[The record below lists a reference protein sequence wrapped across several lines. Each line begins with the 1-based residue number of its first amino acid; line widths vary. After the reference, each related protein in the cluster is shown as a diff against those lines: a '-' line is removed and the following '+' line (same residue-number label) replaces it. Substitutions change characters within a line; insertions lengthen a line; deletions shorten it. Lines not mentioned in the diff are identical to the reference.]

1 MADTIFYRI
10 CRYIGMKK
18 ILFFL
23 ISISACIS
31 TYSQSFVLQGRVTDD
46 KDNPIEFASVTC
58 ASQGKVALTSAKGY
72 FTMTLQSA
80 DSVAIRFS
88 MLGYRH
94 KTRILRN
101 PKGRQNLQ
109 VVLYPDVNTLG
120 EVEVKGEK
128 IQSGQTQELKT
139 KDMKMAPS
147 VGGNAVEELIQ
158 SQAGVS
164 THSELSSQY
173 NVRGGS
179 FDENSVYINNVEVF
193 RPFLVR
199 SGQQEGLSIINSD
212 MVEKIGFSTGGFE
225 AKYGDK
231 MSSALDIT
239 YKRPTKFEANASAS
253 LLGASA
259 YIGFATKKIA
269 WANGIRYKTNKYL
282 LGSLQTNGEYKPNFL
297 DYQTYLSYAPNKQWQ
312 IDFIGNISDSHY
324 NFYPKD
330 RNTAFGTMQNVMNF
344 KVYFDGKEKDLF
356 RTYFGSLSIKK
367 ALNANSQL
375 QLIASAFSTKERE
388 TYDIQ
393 GQYWLNQTDATED
406 MAVGTYFEHA
416 RNYLDAR
423 VQSVKLMLQ
432 SKVKKHNVEAALTFK
447 KEHIKENSVEYEMR
461 DSAGYNA
468 PHTGEDL
475 YMVYSMR
482 SRNQLDASRIESY
495 IQDTWRFT
503 LGNDTMPTLYTLN
516 YGMRMSHWNF
526 NRETILS
533 PRISLGIIPAGSPN
547 TTWRLASGIYYQAPF
562 YKELRDTTTVNH
574 VTVAQLNQK
583 IKSQRSI
590 HFVIGYDYRFKSMN
604 RPFKFS
610 AEAYYKILQNLIP
623 YSINN
628 VKVVYY
634 GDNVCSGYATGL
646 DLKLYGE
653 FVPGTDS
660 WVSFS
665 LMKTHMNLN
674 GRSMPLPTDQRW
686 SMNLFFTDY
695 FPGTDKWKM
704 ALRLAF
710 ADGLPF
716 SAPHR
721 ETERNSFRAPA
732 YKRADIGMSYRL
744 VDNENKSKNIP
755 FRNIWLGVD
764 CLNLLGINNVNS
776 YYWITD
782 VTNQQYAVPNY
793 LTGRMVNMRI
803 RFEF

>member
-1 MADTIFYRI
+1 
-10 CRYIGMKK
+10 
-18 ILFFL
+18 
-23 ISISACIS
+23 
-31 TYSQSFVLQGRVTDD
+31 
-46 KDNPIEFASVTC
+46 
-58 ASQGKVALTSAKGY
+58 
-72 FTMTLQSA
+72 
-80 DSVAIRFS
+80 
-88 MLGYRH
+88 
-94 KTRILRN
+94 
-101 PKGRQNLQ
+101 
-109 VVLYPDVNTLG
+109 
-120 EVEVKGEK
+120 
-128 IQSGQTQELKT
+128 
-139 KDMKMAPS
+139 MKMSPS

-199 SGQQEGLSIINSD
+199 SGQQEGLSVINPD
-212 MVEKIGFSTGGFE
+212 MVAKIGFSTGGFE

-239 YKRPTKFEANASAS
+239 YKRPQRFEANASAS

-259 YIGFATKKIA
+259 YVGLANKKIA
-269 WANGIRYKTNKYL
+269 WANGVRYKTNKYL
-282 LGSLQTNGEYKPNFL
+282 LGSLQENGEYKPNFL
-297 DYQTYLSYAPNKQWQ
+297 DYQTYLSYTPDKRWQ
-312 IDFIGNISDSHY
+312 IDFIGNISESHY

-344 KVYFDGKEKDLF
+344 KVYFDGQEKDLF
-356 RTYFGSLSIKK
+356 RTYFGSLAINRN
-367 ALNANSQL
+367 LNSKTRL
-375 QLIASAFSTKERE
+375 SLIASAFSTKERE

-393 GQYWLNQTDATED
+393 GQYWLTQTETNEN
-406 MAVGTYFEHA
+406 MAVGTYFESA
-416 RNYLDAR
+416 RNYLEAR
-423 VQSVKLMLQ
+423 VQSLKLMLT
-432 SKVKKHNVEAALTFK
+432 SKIKKHDIEAALTLK
-447 KEHIKENSVEYEMR
+447 REHIKENSIEYEMR
-461 DSAGYNA
+461 DSAGYNV
-468 PHTGEDL
+468 PNTGEDL
-475 YMVYSMR
+475 YMIYSMR
-482 SRNQLDASRIESY
+482 TRSQLDASRIESY
-495 IQDTWRFT
+495 LQDTWRFT
-503 LGNDTMPTLYTLN
+503 SGTDSATTLYTLN
-516 YGMRMSHWNF
+516 YGLRMSHWNF
-526 NRETILS
+526 NKETILS
-533 PRISLGIIPAGSPN
+533 PRISLGIIPAWSPN
-547 TTWRLASGIYYQAPF
+547 TTLRIATGIYYQAPF
-562 YKELRDTTTVNH
+562 FKELRDTTTVNH
-574 VTVAQLNQK
+574 VTVARLNEK

-590 HFVIGYDYRFKSMN
+590 HFVAGYDYRFRSMN
-604 RPFKFS
+604 RPFRFT

-634 GDNVCSGYATGL
+634 GDNICSGYAAGL
-646 DLKLYGE
+646 DMKLYGE

-660 WVSFS
+660 WLSLS
-665 LMKTHMNLN
+665 LMKTQMKLN
-674 GRSMPLPTDQRW
+674 GHSMPLPTDQRW

-695 FPGTDKWKM
+695 FPGTDRWKM

-744 VDNENKSKNIP
+744 FENETKRKNMP
-755 FRNIWLGVD
+755 FRNVWLGVD

-793 LTGRMVNMRI
+793 LTGRMLNARVL
-803 RFEF
+803 FEF

>member
-1 MADTIFYRI
+1 
-10 CRYIGMKK
+10 MKK
-18 ILFFL
+18 IVFFL
-23 ISISACIS
+23 FINFFACIS
-31 TYSQSFVLQGRVTDD
+31 TFCQSIVLQGRVTDAQ
-46 KDNPIEFASVTC
+46 DNPLEFASVIC
-58 ASQGKVALTSAKGY
+58 ASQNKATVTSVKGL

-94 KTRILRN
+94 KVRVLRN
-101 PKGRQNLQ
+101 PKGKQNLHI
-109 VVLYPDVNTLG
+109 VLYTDMNTIG
-120 EVEVKGEK
+120 DVEVKGER
-128 IQSGQTQELKT
+128 IQSGQTQELNT
-139 KDMKMAPS
+139 KDIKISPS

-179 FDENSVYINNVEVF
+179 FNENSVYINNVEVY
-193 RPFLVR
+193 RPFLIR
-199 SGQQEGLSIINSD
+199 SGQQEGLSVINSD
-212 MVEKIGFSTGGFE
+212 MVERIGFSAGGFE

-239 YKRPTKFEANASAS
+239 YKKPKEFESSVSAS
-253 LLGASA
+253 LLGAST

-297 DYQTYLSYAPNKQWQ
+297 DYQTYLSYSLNKRWQ

-324 NFYPKD
+324 NFFPKD

-367 ALNANSQL
+367 ALNINSQL
-375 QLIASAFSTKERE
+375 ALIASAFSTKERE

-393 GQYWLNQTDATED
+393 GQYWLNQTETGDD

-416 RNYLDAR
+416 RNYLEAH
-423 VQSVKLMLQ
+423 VQSIKMMFQ
-432 SKVKKHNVEAALTFK
+432 SKAKKHDIEAALTLK
-447 KEHIKENSVEYEMR
+447 KEHVKENSIEYEMR
-461 DSAGYNA
+461 DSAGYNI
-468 PHTGEDL
+468 PNTGKDL
-475 YMVYSMR
+475 YMIYSMR
-482 SRNQLDASRIESY
+482 SNNQLDASRVETY
-495 IQDTWRFT
+495 MQDTWRFT
-503 LGNDTMPTLYTLN
+503 SGNDSTTTLYTLN
-516 YGMRMSHWNF
+516 YGLRISHWNF

-533 PRISLGIIPAGSPN
+533 PRISLGIIPGWNPN
-547 TTWRLASGIYYQAPF
+547 TTWRLAAGVYYQSPF
-562 YKELRDTTTVNH
+562 YKELRDTTTINH
-574 VTVAQLNQK
+574 VTIAKLNQK
-583 IKSQRSI
+583 IKSQHSI
-590 HFVIGYDYRFKSMN
+590 HFVIGYDYRFKSMG

-660 WVSFS
+660 WISVS
-665 LMKTHMNLN
+665 LMKTQMELN
-674 GRSMPLPTDQRW
+674 GRNMPLPTDQRW
-686 SMNLFFTDY
+686 SMNMFFTDY

-704 ALRLAF
+704 ALRVAF

-716 SAPHR
+716 SAPHK
-721 ETERNSFRAPA
+721 ETERNSFRTPA

-744 VDNENKSKNIP
+744 VANENKNKNIP
-755 FRNIWLGVD
+755 FRNIWIGID
-764 CLNLLGINNVNS
+764 CLNILGINNVNS

-782 VTNQQYAVPNY
+782 IANHQYAVPNY
-793 LTGRMVNMRI
+793 LTKRMINARI